1 MPYRLLADA
10 VVLAHLGFVLFV
22 LLGGLLALRRPW
34 VQWVHLPALAWAV
47 YIEVTGGICPLT
59 PLENHWRALAGGQ
72 GYPGGF
78 VEHYIIALL
87 YPDGLTPT
95 IQHGLAVFV
104 TVVNVA
110 VYAWVRHRRRR
121 AARAGRAPKR

>member
-10 VVLAHLGFVLFV
+10 VVVTHLAFVVFV
-22 LLGGLLALRRPW
+22 LLGGLLVLRHQWLR
-34 VQWVHLPALAWAV
+34 WVHLPALAWAI

-59 PLENHWRALAGGQ
+59 PLENRWRALAGEQ

-78 VEHYIIALL
+78 VEHYVIVLL
-87 YPDGLTPT
+87 YPDGLTPA
-95 IQHGLAVFV
+95 IQHGLAIVV

-110 VYAWVRHRRRR
+110 VYSWVRCRRRR
-121 AARAGRAPKR
+121 AAGVSRG